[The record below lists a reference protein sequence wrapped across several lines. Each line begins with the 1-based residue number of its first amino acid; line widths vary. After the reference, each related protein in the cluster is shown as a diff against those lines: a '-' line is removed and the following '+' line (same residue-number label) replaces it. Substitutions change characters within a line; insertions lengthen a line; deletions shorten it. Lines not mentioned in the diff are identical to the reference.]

1 MMMNRRQ
8 AIQSAIGIAAVAS
21 FPAISRAQAV
31 FPAKPMKLING
42 FPPGGAVDTLSRLVA
57 ERMGSGLGQA
67 VVIENKTGAA
77 GAIAA
82 EAIARS
88 GTDGYTFGML
98 DVGAL
103 AVNPV
108 LQKKISYDPAKDFV
122 YLGLV
127 ARIPLLLVVNPSIPV
142 SNIAQLTAHLKQ
154 SAGRASYASAGVGN
168 ALHLAMETYLQS
180 TGASATHI
188 PYRGAAPAVQDLLGG
203 NVQMMFIDVNTSAP
217 YIKTGKLKA
226 IAIATPQRNVALP
239 DVPTFIEANIPDVK
253 ATPWVGLVAPTG
265 LAAPNVAKL
274 SASLDE
280 VTQSSEFQSKV
291 TEMGFLV
298 QRGSP
303 SEFETLAKRELQS
316 YSTLIKQ
323 RGIVLE
329 G

>member
-8 AIQSAIGIAAVAS
+8 VIQSAIGVAAVAS

-203 NVQMMFIDVNTSAP
+203 NVQMMFIDVNTSAQ

-303 SEFETLAKRELQS
+303 SEFETLAKRELQN